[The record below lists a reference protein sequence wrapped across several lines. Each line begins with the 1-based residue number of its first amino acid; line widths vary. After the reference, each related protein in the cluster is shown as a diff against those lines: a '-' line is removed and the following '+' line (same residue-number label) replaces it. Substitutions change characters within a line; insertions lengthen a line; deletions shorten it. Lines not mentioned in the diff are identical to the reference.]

1 MADLKIAEKISLQ
14 NWSLENVVGKRPRAV
29 HKQYMNKVE
38 KKEKDD
44 VMMKK
49 KNIRQTD
56 NVVKIKLLKQRLKSI
71 YLLGEMM

>member
-1 MADLKIAEKISLQ
+1 
-14 NWSLENVVGKRPRAV
+14 
-29 HKQYMNKVE
+29 MNKVE

-71 YLLGEMM
+71 YLLGEMI

>member
-1 MADLKIAEKISLQ
+1 MSFSPL
-14 NWSLENVVGKRPRAV
+14 PRCIVAPDPV
-29 HKQYMNKVE
+29 DWNKVE

-56 NVVKIKLLKQRLKSI
+56 NVVKIELLKQRLKSI
-71 YLLGEMM
+71 YLGTR